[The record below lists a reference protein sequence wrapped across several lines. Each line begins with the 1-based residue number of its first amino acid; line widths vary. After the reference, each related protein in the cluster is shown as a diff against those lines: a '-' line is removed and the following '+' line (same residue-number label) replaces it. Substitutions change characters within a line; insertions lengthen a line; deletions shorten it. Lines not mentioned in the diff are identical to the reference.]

1 MKDRASLQAYYRS
14 RYCLQTM
21 IDTCPSLREVLSLAQ
36 RIVDVPT
43 ANVLVT
49 GDTGTGK
56 DTLAKCLHY
65 SSEQWAEPFVE
76 INCAALTESLLESEL
91 FGHEEGSFTGAKGR
105 KRGLLEIAGDGTVYL
120 NEIAEMAVN
129 VQAKLLS
136 AIEDRRFFR
145 VGGTEV
151 TEFSA
156 RIISATNQNLQSAL
170 QKNSLRRD
178 LYYRLNTI
186 QLFLPS
192 LCERQGDLEPLAER
206 LVADLSE
213 QHRRLPVRKLSGEVV
228 SLLRKHSWPGNVR
241 ELKQV
246 IERAVILSHSDKIEA
261 EDIHI
266 DGIERERSEVAFELS
281 RSGEI
286 SINFPREG
294 ISLEEVE
301 RVLLEK
307 ALEAASGVQSQAA
320 KLLRISR
327 DTLRYRLQKHGLP
340 ASKSEELREP

>member
-192 LCERQGDLEPLAER
+192 LCERQGDLEEIVPQRGDPFQSACLGAR
-206 LVADLSE
+206 RWTLF
-213 QHRRLPVRKLSGEVV
+213 HRHLPVRHAPVRQTSP
-228 SLLRKHSWPGNVR
+228 SW
-241 ELKQV
+241 EQ
-246 IERAVILSHSDKIEA
+246 S
-261 EDIHI
+261 
-266 DGIERERSEVAFELS
+266 AFLC
-281 RSGEI
+281 
-286 SINFPREG
+286 
-294 ISLEEVE
+294 
-301 RVLLEK
+301 
-307 ALEAASGVQSQAA
+307 A
-320 KLLRISR
+320 
-327 DTLRYRLQKHGLP
+327 P
-340 ASKSEELREP
+340 ADR